1 MSERKGDDA
10 VRIPIEIKSEDMA
23 ELQQLLQQL
32 TEAEEAAR
40 TSRAS
45 GGALPSKGAA
55 GPQTF
60 GGQAKRSGREGAAGE
75 GPGGIFAGVRDM
87 DAMPTS
93 FRDRTGR
100 QAMQRESPFKA
111 LQDQVKKQADEQ
123 MENTIGL
130 MDQIMQMGMGY
141 VPFIG
146 GAKAMGAI
154 QKHGIS
160 RLKQHMMNRGANN
173 FQLPAGGS
181 SSAVIAGSAATGLAS
196 GGRLG
201 GVLSLIRNTSMKIP
215 GGAAIAAI
223 VTAVMLSK
231 TYIDWTHS
239 PGGPNDLRYRR
250 VIATEMDPLF
260 ERKEKQEIN
269 MGIRTVRISGS
280 PATRGETQIRSTL
293 EQVKRGVP
301 VYNGEFEA
309 YAKGLFLGSGP

>member
-1 MSERKGDDA
+1 LSERKGDDA

-40 TSRAS
+40 TARAS
-45 GGALPSKGAA
+45 GAALPSKGAA

-111 LQDQVKKQADEQ
+111 LQDQVKNQADEQ

-130 MDQIMQMGMGY
+130 MDQMMQMGMGY

-146 GAKAMGAI
+146 GAKIMGAV
-154 QKHGIS
+154 QKHGINK
-160 RLKQHMMNRGANN
+160 LKQHMQQNA
-173 FQLPAGGS
+173 AGGPPQ
-181 SSAVIAGSAATGLAS
+181 
-196 GGRLG
+196 GGFL
-201 GVLSLIRNTSMKIP
+201 
-215 GGAAIAAI
+215 GGAAAGAALPVATGGKAFKVLGMVRKVTMGKGLIGAAVAGI
-223 VTAVMLSK
+223 VTAIMLSK
-231 TYIDWTHS
+231 TYIEWMQA